1 MAKLYITEFKDAAF
15 QPQDK
20 TARIAAAPLPSLG
33 TQVVT
38 YTTTSVQ
45 SVAFSD
51 NTRFVRV
58 QADTDT
64 CIRGG
69 LNPTAVTTDMR
80 LTAGV
85 PEYFGVNPGDKI
97 AAISA

>member
-1 MAKLYITEFKDAAF
+1 MAKLYITEFNRMPSNGADIGGFPQAA
-15 QPQDK
+15 Q
-20 TARIAAAPLPSLG
+20 LPSLG

-45 SVAFSD
+45 SVAFGAD
-51 NTRFVRV
+51 TRFVRV

-69 LNPTAVTTDMR
+69 SNPTAVTTDMR
-80 LTAGV
+80 ITAGV

-97 AAISA
+97 AAITA

>member
-1 MAKLYITEFKDAAF
+1 MAKLYITEFQRMPNNKADIGGE
-15 QPQDK
+15 PQMA
-20 TARIAAAPLPSLG
+20 TLPSLG

-38 YTTTSVQ
+38 YTAASVQ
-45 SVAFSD
+45 SVAFNA
-51 NTRFVRV
+51 NTRFVRI

-64 CIRGG
+64 CIHGG
-69 LNPTAVTTDMR
+69 TNPTAVTTDMR

>member
-1 MAKLYITEFKDAAF
+1 MAKLYVTEFVGVASLPSTNEPTMAA
-15 QPQDK
+15 K
-20 TARIAAAPLPSLG
+20 LPSLG

-38 YTTTSVQ
+38 FTTASVQ
-45 SVAFSD
+45 SVAFNA

-58 QADTDT
+58 LADADT

-69 LNPTAVTTDMR
+69 SNPTAVTTDLR
-80 LTAGV
+80 LSSGV

-97 AAISA
+97 AAILA

>member
-1 MAKLYITEFKDAAF
+1 MPNNKADIGGEPQMAV
-15 QPQDK
+15 
-20 TARIAAAPLPSLG
+20 LPSLG

-38 YTTTSVQ
+38 FTTASVQ
-45 SVAFSD
+45 SVAFG
-51 NTRFVRV
+51 NETRFVRV

-69 LNPTAVTTDMR
+69 SNPTAVTTDLR